1 MNCWSC
7 ARAPGSEAL
16 CASCGA
22 IQPAEA
28 GADHF
33 KTLGVPA
40 RYAIDLKAAE
50 ERFREAS
57 RAVHPDRFATADPR
71 ARRFATGRT
80 VQLNEAW
87 RTVRDPVR
95 RAEYLL
101 ARAGFEVAAEAGASR
116 PGAAGT
122 KEKLAVAP
130 ALLGEILDLREELA
144 EARAAGND
152 AHVQKL
158 AGDVRARLNAVME
171 RVAAGF
177 ARAEGE
183 NKGSSEELRAL
194 EIVTHDLIE
203 TRYLRRFLEEV
214 DAHDETAAAAAE
226 TRLA

>member
-1 MNCWSC
+1 MSCWSC
-7 ARAPGSEAL
+7 EHAPGSDAL
-16 CASCGA
+16 CAACGA

-40 RYAIDLKAAE
+40 RYAIDLNAAE

-57 RAVHPDRFATADPR
+57 RALHPDRFATADPR

-87 RTVRDPVR
+87 RTVKDSVR

-101 ARAGFEVAAEAGASR
+101 SRAGFEVAGEAGAFR
-116 PGAAGT
+116 PGAGGT
-122 KEKLAVAP
+122 KEKLAVPP

-144 EARAAGND
+144 EARAAGDD

-158 AGDVRARLNAVME
+158 ARDVRGRLSSVLE

-177 ARAEGE
+177 ERAEGE
-183 NKGSSEELRAL
+183 RTGSSEELRAL
-194 EIVTHDLIE
+194 ELVTHDLIE
-203 TRYLRRFLEEV
+203 IRYLRRFLDEV
-214 DAHDETAAAAAE
+214 DAHDEAAAAAAE
-226 TRLA
+226 PGLA

>member
-1 MNCWSC
+1 VICWSC
-7 ARAPGSEAL
+7 ERATGDDAL

-22 IQPAEA
+22 IQPAEP

-33 KTLGVPA
+33 ETLGLPA
-40 RYAIDLKAAE
+40 RYALDLKAAE
-50 ERFREAS
+50 ERFRNAS
-57 RAVHPDRFATADPR
+57 RALHPDRFATADPR

-87 RTVRDPVR
+87 RTVKDPGR

-122 KEKLAVAP
+122 REKIAVPP

-144 EARAAGND
+144 DARAAGDD

-158 AGDVRARLNAVME
+158 ARDVRGRLNAVME

-177 ARAEGE
+177 ERAEGE
-183 NKGSSEELRAL
+183 QKGSSQELRAL

-203 TRYLRRFLEEV
+203 IRYLRRFLDEV
-214 DAHDETAAAAAE
+214 DAHDEAVAAAGE
-226 TRLA
+226 PGLA